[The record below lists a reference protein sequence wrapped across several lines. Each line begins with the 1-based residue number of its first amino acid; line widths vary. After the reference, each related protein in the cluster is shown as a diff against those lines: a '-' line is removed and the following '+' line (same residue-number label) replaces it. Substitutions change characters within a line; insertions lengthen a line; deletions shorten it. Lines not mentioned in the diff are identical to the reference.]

1 MLIIRVITAIYSSRV
16 RGATT
21 NPSRTEATPSLS
33 DHLDAGE
40 AATVETLVEGTVA

>member
-1 MLIIRVITAIYSSRV
+1 MLVIRVITANNSSRV

-21 NPSRTEATPSLS
+21 HASRTEATPSSS

-40 AATVETLVEGTVA
+40 AATVETLVEGAVA